1 MNATS
6 RPLTLKPD
14 CPVDPIAL
22 LVIREIHKASKE
34 LGFPVFLVG
43 AMARIILL
51 ENIFGLT
58 AGRATTDVDFAFA
71 LDNWEQFR
79 SLKTFLVAN
88 ADFEESGHVAHRLL
102 LHLPGLEHPF
112 KVDLIPFGGIE
123 TSPDTIAWPPDM
135 SVMMNV
141 AGYSDA
147 LAAAVTVEV
156 SPGINMAVASLPG
169 IAILKLFA
177 WADRGQ
183 ENPKDAIDLVSLLR
197 GYHEAGNESRIYEEE
212 AALAALEAAGYDIE
226 LAGAWLLGNDAAAMV
241 SAQTNTDLQAL
252 LNGTRRERLIED
264 MARAMLGRDNVLESS
279 HRLLEQFTNGFN
291 ADATQRKS
299 IGRSL

>member
-1 MNATS
+1 MNDTS
-6 RPLTLKPD
+6 RPLTPKPD
-14 CPVDPIAL
+14 RPVEPIAL
-22 LVIREIHKASKE
+22 LVIHEIHKAAKE

-51 ENIFGLT
+51 ENIFGLK

-71 LDNWEQFR
+71 LDNWEQYR
-79 SLKTFLVAN
+79 TLKTFLVAN
-88 ADFEESGHVAHRLL
+88 SSFEESGHVAHRLL
-102 LHLPGLEHPF
+102 VHLPGLEHKF

-156 SPGINMAVASLPG
+156 GPGINIAVASLPG

-177 WADRGQ
+177 WADRGR

-212 AALAALEAAGYDIE
+212 GALAALETAGYDIE

-241 SAQTNTDLQAL
+241 SAQTSRD
-252 LNGTRRERLIED
+252 LIELLTGTKRSRLVED
-264 MARAMLGRDNVLESS
+264 TARAMLGKDNALEYS
-279 HRLLEQFTNGFN
+279 HRLLEQFTNGFI
-291 ADATQRKS
+291 A
-299 IGRSL
+299 

>member
-1 MNATS
+1 MNDTS
-6 RPLTLKPD
+6 RPLTPKPD
-14 CPVDPIAL
+14 RPVEPIAL
-22 LVIREIHKASKE
+22 LVIREIHKAAQE

-51 ENIFGLT
+51 ENIFGLR

-71 LDNWEQFR
+71 LDNWEQYR
-79 SLKTFLVAN
+79 TLKTFLIAN

-102 LHLPGLEHPF
+102 LRLPGLEHKI

-123 TSPDTIAWPPDM
+123 TSPYTIAWPPDM

-156 SPGINMAVASLPG
+156 GPGINIAVASLSG

-177 WADRGQ
+177 WADRGR

-197 GYHEAGNESRIYEEE
+197 CYHEADNESRVYEEE
-212 AALAALEAAGYDIE
+212 GALAALEIAGYDIE

-241 SAQTNTDLQAL
+241 SAQTSKDLIEL
-252 LNGTRRERLIED
+252 LTGTKSRRLVED
-264 MARAMLGRDNVLESS
+264 MARAMLGKDNALEYS
-279 HRLLEQFTNGFN
+279 HRLLEQFTNGLI
-291 ADATQRKS
+291 A
-299 IGRSL
+299 